1 MGVGLGLNGAEGDV
15 SDARFSFEDR
25 DRWSGSTAVEPSFGK
40 VIDQLEDTMASMAV
54 VQLAEGILL
63 DEDRVADSPTR
74 AAEEEDQVEDD
85 LFEEDA
91 EEAKVNR
98 KVADLEISNASL
110 MAINRSLEGEFC
122 PV

>member
-1 MGVGLGLNGAEGDV
+1 MGVGLGLSGAAEEALEALLCV
-15 SDARFSFEDR
+15 ERDR

-40 VIDQLEDTMASMAV
+40 VVDQLEDPITDIQTAQNNVTSSYSEGGAV
-54 VQLAEGILL
+54 GA
-63 DEDRVADSPTR
+63 ATR
-74 AAEEEDQVEDD
+74 AMEDEDQVEDD

-110 MAINRSLEGEFC
+110 MAINRSLEG
-122 PV
+122 PSSL